1 MRKGE
6 SVNMGKH
13 DMMVSSAMSEALE
26 NHYKER
32 ISLLESQCR
41 QMSRQLQAYE
51 DSEEK
56 LNGVIAE
63 LKDEN
68 EKLTRALGRVVAGV

>member
-1 MRKGE
+1 
-6 SVNMGKH
+6 MGKH
-13 DMMVSSAMSEALE
+13 DMMVPSAMSEALE

-32 ISLLESQCR
+32 IRLLESQCR
-41 QMSRQLQAYE
+41 QMAKELQAYE
-51 DSEEK
+51 DKEEE

-63 LKDEN
+63 IKDEN